1 MRLLRSY
8 LFAPGNNE
16 SMVAKA
22 FSAGADA
29 VVLDLEDAVPESE
42 KAQARSCVRAAIS
55 RDAISHRS
63 VPAFVRINGLVSG
76 HWRADVDAVIGPEIA
91 GVRLPKAE
99 DIESLC
105 RLNDAIAA
113 RENALGLVVGSIR
126 VVATIE
132 SARGVARIAPL
143 ARGPRISGFAFGAAD
158 YVADIGGDPEDE
170 LSTLFARSAL
180 VVASRNERL
189 APPVASVFT
198 RLSDEDG
205 LRADTLRQKSLGFFG
220 RSAIHPRQ
228 LPILHAVFDPTPAE
242 VDRARKEIAA
252 YEAAGVQGRGASQTE
267 GGFVDL
273 AVVRRARAIL
283 EVHEGTAGDAA
294 RKDPR

>member
-1 MRLLRSY
+1 MRLLRNY

-16 SMVAKA
+16 GILAKA
-22 FSAGADA
+22 FGAGADA
-29 VVLDLEDAVPESE
+29 VILDLEDAVPESE
-42 KAQARSCVRAAIS
+42 KARARSCVRAALV
-55 RDAISHRS
+55 RDATAHSPT
-63 VPAFVRINGLVSG
+63 PAFVRINGLASA

-99 DIESLC
+99 DAESLC
-105 RLNDAIAA
+105 RLDDAIAA
-113 RENALGLVVGSIR
+113 RERALGLAHGSIR

-132 SARGVARIAPL
+132 SARGVAGLASL
-143 ARGPRISGFAFGAAD
+143 ARGPRISAFAFGAAD
-158 YVADIGGDPEDE
+158 YVADIGGDAEDE

-180 VVASRNERL
+180 VVASRSARL

-205 LRADTLRQKSLGFFG
+205 LRADTLRQRSLGFFG

-228 LPILHAVFDPTPAE
+228 LPVINAVFDPTPAE

-283 EVHEGTAGDAA
+283 ELHEGTAGEAA
-294 RKDPR
+294 RKDSR